1 MDLEVIK
8 GLINFDKC
16 TKGKT
21 RGIYMNYEKGSEW
34 RRWEL
39 HIHTPGTQKNDNYE
53 GNSYDDKWD
62 KYYEDIRTYI
72 GTGEDPLKNIACIA
86 ITDYLS
92 IDNYKKVVA
101 DKRLPSSIK
110 LVLPNVE
117 MRIQPIAN
125 DSPINIHFLFNPS
138 IVESVEDRFFSKIN
152 FRYASTSFSA
162 SRSELIRLGKII
174 SPELDDKSSY
184 SKGIEQFVPSFDRI
198 QEVFSNDQEL
208 RENTIILVSNSS
220 TDGVSGV
227 ANHSDYLDGFQG
239 DSQLKTFR
247 QAIYKFVDGIFSATP
262 SDIAYFLGDKES
274 CPPDKVI
281 KECGALKPC
290 VHGCDAHINGK
301 IFEPDQQRYCW
312 IKADP
317 TFNGLKQILY
327 EPKERVRI
335 SQTSPDYKA
344 EYYVIENV
352 QFVDED
358 FQSAPIEFN
367 ENLTCIIGGKSTG
380 KSILLHNL
388 ANAIDS
394 FQVKEKEDK
403 SSSITKNIEKVSV
416 TWKDGKKDES
426 RKIVY
431 IPQTYLNRLSDAKES
446 TTEIDKIIEEIVW
459 LDQDAKSAYTSML
472 QSIKE
477 YKIVLNTNILE
488 LIENRKE
495 IESIKNEEKE
505 IGSRKSIETQ
515 IEKLITQKDTLSTDL
530 DLSKEELDLYDKTIS
545 EMGMVNEKILA
556 LRKDCTLVEDV
567 VSLVEKR
574 AVSYSFSEHIQ
585 ELIDSAV
592 NKSIE
597 AADAIWVENKQAII
611 AVISNELASNE
622 SRRDDLLKIQAGLKS
637 KIQENKV
644 ISELSNNI
652 QQENEKLK
660 ELSALE
666 KKEAALVEKERVY
679 IDEVCQSIKIFKS
692 FHNKYAHTVNEKTEY
707 KSNDL
712 EFSIGVPLKKE
723 AFLDK
728 VLKLFDNRSTEL
740 KETISIDDFTEDLYT
755 QQLLK
760 KLILKILDEKLQPKK
775 GNTKETAIR
784 DLCDDWFEIKYNV
797 QMDNDTIDVMS
808 PGKKALV
815 LLKLLIDLADS
826 KCPILID
833 QPEDDLD
840 NRSIFND
847 LIPFIKRKKKDRQII
862 IVTHNANV
870 VLGSDAE
877 EVIVAN
883 QQGSNVPNKQYR
895 FEYRS
900 GAIENNTP
908 LYAENGDIELGILN
922 SQGIQQHICDILEG
936 GEKAFELR
944 KNKYHI

>member
-1 MDLEVIK
+1 
-8 GLINFDKC
+8 
-16 TKGKT
+16 
-21 RGIYMNYEKGSEW
+21 MNYEKGSEW

-39 HIHTPGTQKNDNYE
+39 HIHTPCTQKNDNFDGTSYE
-53 GNSYDDKWD
+53 EKWN
-62 KYYEDIRTYI
+62 KYYEDVRTYI
-72 GTGEDPLKNIACIA
+72 GTGEDPLKNIAVMA

-101 DKRLPSSIK
+101 DKRLPPSIK

-125 DSPINIHFLFNPS
+125 DSPINIHFLFNPD
-138 IVESVEDRFFSKIN
+138 IIESVEDRFFSRIKFI
-152 FRYASTSFSA
+152 YGTTIFSA
-162 SRSELIRLGKII
+162 SRTELIRLGKTI
-174 SPELDDKSSY
+174 SSELDDESAY
-184 SKGIEQFVPSFDRI
+184 TKGIEQFVPSFDKI
-198 QEVFSNDQEL
+198 QEIFASDQEL
-208 RENTIILVSNSS
+208 RENTIILVSNST
-220 TDGVSGV
+220 TDGVSG
-227 ANHSDYLDGFQG
+227 AINHSDYLDGFQG
-239 DSQLKTFR
+239 DSQLKAFR

-262 SDIAYFLGDKES
+262 SDIAYFSGEKAS
-274 CPPDKVI
+274 CPVDLVI
-281 KECGALKPC
+281 KECGSLKPC
-290 VHGCDAHINGK
+290 VHGCDAHNNEK

-335 SQTSPDYKA
+335 SQMVPDYKA

-358 FQSAPIEFN
+358 FQVAPIVFN

-388 ANAIDS
+388 ANSIDPS
-394 FQVKEKEDK
+394 QVKEKEDK
-403 SSSITKNIEKVSV
+403 SSSVTKNIENVSV
-416 TWKDGKKDES
+416 TWKDGKKDEA

-446 TTEIDKIIEEIVW
+446 TTEIDRIIEEIVW
-459 LDQDAKSAYTSML
+459 LDSDVKAAHSSML

-477 YKIVLNTNILE
+477 YKIALNISILG

-495 IESIKNEEKE
+495 IDSIKNEKQE
-505 IGSRKSIETQ
+505 IGSRENIEAQ
-515 IEKLITQKDTLSTDL
+515 IEKLTAQKDTLSMDL
-530 DLSKEELDLYDKTIS
+530 NLSKEELDLYDKTIADI
-545 EMGMVNEKILA
+545 GIVNEQILS
-556 LRKDCTLVEDV
+556 LRKDLTNVQEIEV
-567 VSLVEKR
+567 VVEKR
-574 AVSYSFSEHIQ
+574 TFNFSFSDHIQ
-585 ELIDSAV
+585 ELISR
-592 NKSIE
+592 
-597 AADAIWVENKQAII
+597 AADDAITTANAIWVQSKQSII
-611 AVISNELASNE
+611 DSISKELGE
-622 SRRDDLLKIQAGLKS
+622 KEGRRDQLFEIQDGLKS

-652 QQENEKLK
+652 QKESEKLK
-660 ELSALE
+660 DLTAIE
-666 KKEAALVEKERVY
+666 KKEATLIEKENTY
-679 IDEVCQSIKIFKS
+679 ISDICQSIEKFKY
-692 FHNKYAHTVNEKTEY
+692 FHNQYAQTVNGKPEF

-712 EFSIGVPLKKE
+712 EFSVGVPFKKE
-723 AFLDK
+723 AYIDK
-728 VLKLFDNRSTEL
+728 ILRLFDNRSTVL
-740 KETISIDDFTEDLYT
+740 KETISIDNFSEDQYTE
-755 QQLLK
+755 QLLRDF
-760 KLILKILDEKLQPKK
+760 INKILDEKLQPKK
-775 GNTKETAIR
+775 GNTQETAIR

-797 QMDNDTIDVMS
+797 QMDNDIIDVMS

-840 NRSIFND
+840 NRSVFND

-870 VLGSDAE
+870 VLGADAE
-877 EVIVAN
+877 EIIVAN
-883 QQGSNVPNKQYR
+883 QQGSNVPNKRYR

-900 GAIENNTP
+900 GAIENNQP
-908 LYAENGDIELGILN
+908 LFAADGEVELGILN

-936 GEKAFELR
+936 GERAFELR

>member
-1 MDLEVIK
+1 
-8 GLINFDKC
+8 
-16 TKGKT
+16 
-21 RGIYMNYEKGSEW
+21 MNYDKGSEW

-39 HIHTPGTQKNDNYE
+39 HIHTPGTQKNDNFY
-53 GNSYDDKWD
+53 GASYDEKWN
-62 KYYEDIRTYI
+62 KYYEDIHTYI
-72 GTGEDPLKNIACIA
+72 GTGEDPLKNIAVIA

-101 DKRLPSSIK
+101 DKRLPDSVK

-125 DSPINIHFLFNPS
+125 DSPINIHFLFNPD
-138 IVESVEDRFFSKIN
+138 IIESVEDRFFSRIKFIYGATN
-152 FRYASTSFSA
+152 FSA
-162 SRSELIRLGKII
+162 SRSELIRLGKTI
-174 SPELDDKSSY
+174 SSELDDESAY
-184 SKGIEQFVPSFDRI
+184 TKGIEQFVPSFDKI
-198 QEVFSNDQEL
+198 QEIFANDQEL
-208 RENTIILVSNSS
+208 RENTIILVSNST
-220 TDGVSGV
+220 TDGVSG
-227 ANHSDYLDGFQG
+227 AINHSDYLDGFQG
-239 DSQLKTFR
+239 DSQLKAFR
-247 QAIYKFVDGIFSATP
+247 QAIYKFVDGVFSATP
-262 SDIAYFLGDKES
+262 SDIAYFSGEKAN
-274 CPPDKVI
+274 CPVDLVI
-281 KECGALKPC
+281 KECGSLKPC
-290 VHGCDAHINGK
+290 VHGCDAHKNEK

-335 SQTSPDYKA
+335 SQMIPDYKA

-358 FQSAPIEFN
+358 FQVAPIVFN

-388 ANAIDS
+388 ANSIDPS
-394 FQVKEKEDK
+394 QVKEKEDK
-403 SSSITKNIEKVSV
+403 STSITKNIENVSV
-416 TWKDGKKDES
+416 TWKDGKKDEA

-446 TTEIDKIIEEIVW
+446 TTEIDRIIEEIVW
-459 LDQDAKSAYTSML
+459 LDSDVKAEHSSML

-477 YKIVLNTNILE
+477 YKIALNINILG

-495 IESIKNEEKE
+495 IDSIKNEKQE
-505 IGSRKSIETQ
+505 IGSRESIEAQ
-515 IEKLITQKDTLSTDL
+515 IEKLTAQKDTLSTDL
-530 DLSKEELDLYDKTIS
+530 NLSKEELDLYDKTIA
-545 EMGMVNEKILA
+545 EIGVVNEQILS
-556 LRKDCTLVEDV
+556 LQKDLTNVQEIESV
-567 VSLVEKR
+567 VEKR
-574 AVSYSFSEHIQ
+574 IFNISFSDHIQ
-585 ELIDSAV
+585 ELISRATD
-592 NKSIE
+592 
-597 AADAIWVENKQAII
+597 DAITAANAIWIQSKQAII
-611 AVISNELASNE
+611 DSISKELDE
-622 SRRDDLLKIQAGLKS
+622 KEIRRDQLIEIQDGLKS
-637 KIQENKV
+637 KVQENKI
-644 ISELSNNI
+644 ISELSHNI
-652 QQENEKLK
+652 QKESEKLK
-660 ELSALE
+660 DLTAIE
-666 KKEAALVEKERVY
+666 KKEAALIEKENTY
-679 IDEVCQSIKIFKS
+679 ISDICQSIEKFKC
-692 FHNKYAHTVNEKTEY
+692 FHNQYAQTVNGKPEF

-712 EFSIGVPLKKE
+712 EFSVGVPFKKE
-723 AFLDK
+723 AYVDK
-728 VLKLFDNRSTEL
+728 VLRLFDNRSTVL
-740 KETISIDDFTEDLYT
+740 KETISIDNFSEDQYTE
-755 QQLLK
+755 QLLRDF
-760 KLILKILDEKLQPKK
+760 INKILDEKLQPKK
-775 GNTKETAIR
+775 GNTQETAIR
-784 DLCDDWFEIKYNV
+784 ELCDDWFEIKYNV

-840 NRSIFND
+840 NRSVFND

-883 QQGSNVPNKQYR
+883 QQGSNVPNKRYR

-900 GAIENNTP
+900 GAIENNQP
-908 LYAENGDIELGILN
+908 LYAADGEIESGILN

-936 GEKAFELR
+936 GERAFELR